1 MTLGLA
7 LIAGAAAGSAAG
19 AALHRWPTGA
29 TLLRPRRSAC
39 SSCGTT
45 LRARDLVPL
54 LSWLVLK
61 GRCRGCGVRIDPRL
75 PVLEGSA
82 ALIAALVVAAH
93 GPGPAALVIGV
104 GAVAVLVAAMIDLE
118 HRIVP
123 DRLTIPLGLLALLAL
138 PTVAGADRAP
148 TVAAW
153 ALGVPLALHLL
164 VVLADASG
172 RARPIGGGDVKLL
185 VGVLALAGSSPLGPP
200 AVLIVAVV
208 LAGTVASVGLL
219 CGLLRRGSRLPFA
232 PALAVP
238 SLVIAVAPDRALD
251 ILMVLGGPTWHA

>member
-153 ALGVPLALHLL
+153 ALGVPLA
-164 VVLADASG
+164 
-172 RARPIGGGDVKLL
+172 RPIGGGDVKLL
-185 VGVLALAGSSPLGPP
+185 VGVLALAGASPLGPP